1 LQPII
6 YTTLGWVL
14 GFFGTLLLQ
23 WINQKKR
30 KNDFKES
37 LCVELK
43 EAIPQL
49 AGTYYL
55 LKEAVGELDRDVLNW
70 TQSMFSKF
78 SKDDKKGLKSI
89 GTLLKRSD
97 DELKALAL
105 QIKASKRKT
114 TTSIKKV
121 SLPFLQQ
128 NFSSISLLNPSFQ
141 RSVAGVQ
148 RDINFL
154 NDEIDLYYFY
164 LKKTFDS
171 TLTAENY
178 SIVNKN
184 INDAYQAIADL
195 SYKTAER
202 ISKTISDFC
211 K

>member
-1 LQPII
+1 M
-6 YTTLGWVL
+6 
-14 GFFGTLLLQ
+14 Q

-37 LCVELK
+37 LCVEFK
-43 EAIPQL
+43 EAIPRL

-55 LKEAVGELDRDVLNW
+55 LKEALGELDRDVLSW

-78 SKDDKKGLKSI
+78 SKDDKKLLKSI
-89 GTLLKRSD
+89 GTLLKKTD

-105 QIKASKRKT
+105 HSKDSKRKT
-114 TTSIKKV
+114 TSIKKM

-128 NFSSISLLNPSFQ
+128 NFSSISLLNPNFQ
-141 RSVAGVQ
+141 RSVAGIQ
-148 RDINFL
+148 RNINSL
-154 NDEIDLYYFY
+154 NEEIDLYYFY

-178 SIVNKN
+178 SLVNKN
-184 INDAYQAIADL
+184 IDHAYQAIADL
-195 SYKTAER
+195 SYKTTER